1 MFRRLET
8 LSQRRFADAMR
19 DACPTT
25 DPRHTCLFSMPTKLT
40 PMPPQG
46 DSESSVEVDLAPAA
60 ADEPL
65 TSRQAFLQVF
75 PGVMVAMFLAAA
87 DQTILASALPTIA
100 SSLGGLADLSWV
112 IVSYLLAA
120 TVAAPIYGHLGD
132 RFGRRRMLLG
142 ALAIF
147 TVASLA
153 CAVAPTLL
161 LLIAARAVQG
171 LGGGGLMT
179 LAQALIGEHVSPRE
193 RGRFSGYFATV
204 FALASTSGPVLGA
217 YLTEHLSWRAVFAI
231 NLPLGVVAAF
241 LALRIPQATIVRTGR
256 FRPDVI
262 GALLFAFSAL
272 VLLFALSSGG
282 HRFGW
287 QSWPMAALLGA
298 AAIGFT
304 LLVIWERHAA
314 DPVIPIRFFG
324 VPAIV
329 RSDAVVICFAAS
341 LFSTILYLPLY
352 LQLGRGLGIGQSGL
366 LLLPITLAMVA
377 SSTITGRLVT
387 RTGEVKLFPQIGLV
401 LATLAYLTLA
411 ATVTVGSTLMVLA
424 LTFLAGTG
432 LGMVMP
438 PTQVAVQYA
447 AGRESLGAATATIS
461 VSRAIG
467 GAVGVAI
474 VGAILFSMIG
484 APDGAPSTA
493 VREVIEGGPAFVD
506 RLSGVERVTLTASLD
521 HAYRVIFIVLACIT
535 ALGAVV
541 ARTIPKPNWTQ
552 APGSAPL

>member
-1 MFRRLET
+1 
-8 LSQRRFADAMR
+8 
-19 DACPTT
+19 
-25 DPRHTCLFSMPTKLT
+25 
-40 PMPPQG
+40 MPPQG
-46 DSESSVEVDLAPAA
+46 DSESSAEVEPAPPAA
-60 ADEPL
+60 AEPL

-100 SSLGGLADLSWV
+100 GSLGGLADLSWV
-112 IVSYLLAA
+112 VIAYLLAA
-120 TVAAPIYGHLGD
+120 TVAAPLYGHMGD

-147 TVASLA
+147 TAASLA
-153 CAVAPTLL
+153 CALAPTLL
-161 LLIAARAVQG
+161 MLIAARAVQG

-217 YLTEHLSWRAVFAI
+217 YLTEHLSWRAVFAV
-231 NLPLGVVAAF
+231 NLPLGLVAAL
-241 LALRIPQATIVRTGR
+241 LAWRIPQAAIVRQGR
-256 FRPDVI
+256 FRPDIV
-262 GALLFAFSAL
+262 GALLFTLSAL
-272 VLLFALSSGG
+272 ALLFALSSGG
-282 HRFGW
+282 NRFDW
-287 QSWPMAALLGA
+287 RSWPMGALAGGA
-298 AAIGFT
+298 LIGFT

-329 RSDAVVICFAAS
+329 RSDAVVICFAGA

-387 RTGEVKLFPQIGLV
+387 RTGEVKLFPQLGLW
-401 LATLAYLTLA
+401 LATLAFVLLA
-411 ATVTVGSTLMVLA
+411 ATVTVGSTLMVLG
-424 LTFLAGTG
+424 LTFLVGCG

-461 VSRAIG
+461 VSRAVG
-467 GAVGVAI
+467 GAIGVAI
-474 VGAILFSMIG
+474 VGAILFAMLA
-484 APDGAPSTA
+484 APDAATSTA
-493 VREVIEGGPAFVD
+493 VRDVIEGGPAFVD
-506 RLSGVERVTLTASLD
+506 RLSEVQRATLTASLD
-521 HAYRVIFIVLACIT
+521 QAYRVIFVVIAGVT
-535 ALGAVV
+535 ALGALV
-541 ARTIPKPNWTQ
+541 ARTIPSPNWTH
-552 APGSAPL
+552 

>member
-1 MFRRLET
+1 
-8 LSQRRFADAMR
+8 
-19 DACPTT
+19 
-25 DPRHTCLFSMPTKLT
+25 
-40 PMPPQG
+40 MPPLG
-46 DSESSVEVDLAPAA
+46 EMKATVEVDGALPAA
-60 ADEPL
+60 AEPL

-100 SSLGGLADLSWV
+100 GSLGGLADLSWV
-112 IVSYLLAA
+112 VIAYLLAA
-120 TVAAPIYGHLGD
+120 TIAAPLYGHLGD

-147 TVASLA
+147 TAASLA

-241 LALRIPQATIVRTGR
+241 LALRIPQAKIVRTGR
-256 FRPDVI
+256 FRPDVV

-272 VLLFALSSGG
+272 ALLFALSSGG
-282 HRFGW
+282 NRFDW

-304 LLVIWERHAA
+304 LLVMWERHAA

-329 RSDAVVICFAAS
+329 RSDAVVICFAAA

-377 SSTITGRLVT
+377 ASTITGRLVT
-387 RTGEVKLFPQIGLV
+387 RTGEVKLFPQIGLS
-401 LATLAYLTLA
+401 LATLAYLMLA
-411 ATVTVGSTLMVLA
+411 ATVTVSSTLIVLG
-424 LTFLAGTG
+424 LTFLVGCG

-521 HAYRVIFIVLACIT
+521 HAYRVIFIVLAGIT

>member
-1 MFRRLET
+1 MQWMRYEANVWRRH
-8 LSQRRFADAMR
+8 
-19 DACPTT
+19 
-25 DPRHTCLFSMPTKLT
+25 PRGTCLFSIRLKLT

-46 DSESSVEVDLAPAA
+46 DSESSVEVDPAPVATA
-60 ADEPL
+60 EKL

-100 SSLGGLADLSWV
+100 GSLGGLADLSWV
-112 IVSYLLAA
+112 VIAYLLAA
-120 TVAAPIYGHLGD
+120 TIAAPLYGHLGD

-147 TVASLA
+147 TAASLA
-153 CAVAPTLL
+153 CALAPTLL

-217 YLTEHLSWRAVFAI
+217 YLTEHLSWRAVFAV
-231 NLPLGVVAAF
+231 NLPLGLVAAI
-241 LALRIPQATIVRTGR
+241 LAWRIPQAAIIRQGR
-256 FRPDVI
+256 FRPDI
-262 GALLFAFSAL
+262 AGALLFTMSAL
-272 VLLFALSSGG
+272 ALLFALSSGG
-282 HRFGW
+282 NRFEW
-287 QSWPMAALLGA
+287 RSWPMAALAGGA
-298 AAIGFT
+298 LIGFA
-304 LLVIWERHAA
+304 LLVIWERRAA
-314 DPVIPIRFFG
+314 DPVIPIRFFA

-329 RSDAVVICFAAS
+329 RSDAVVICFAAA

-366 LLLPITLAMVA
+366 LLLPITLSMVT

-387 RTGEVKLFPQIGLV
+387 RTGEVKLFPQLGLA
-401 LATLAYLTLA
+401 LATLAYLLLA
-411 ATVTVGSTLMVLA
+411 ATVSVGSTLTVLS
-424 LTFLAGTG
+424 LTLLAGAG

-438 PTQVAVQYA
+438 PTQVAVQHA

-461 VSRAIG
+461 VSRAVG
-467 GAVGVAI
+467 GAIGVAI
-474 VGAILFSMIG
+474 VGAILFAML
-484 APDGAPSTA
+484 ATPDGVTSAA
-493 VREVIEGGPAFVD
+493 VREVIEGGPVYFD
-506 RLSGVERVTLTASLD
+506 RLSEGERATLTASLD
-521 HAYRVIFIVLACIT
+521 QAYRVIFVVIAGTT
-535 ALGAVV
+535 ALGALV
-541 ARTIPKPNWTQ
+541 ARTIPSPKWT
-552 APGSAPL
+552 